1 MSVGQLSENSLEMG
15 NKLNLQY
22 RKIFLRRGSIKKE
35 NYDIF
40 KRRLLISDPFLII
53 EGVNKQQLRDGNV
66 FKYKET
72 VMKI

>member
-1 MSVGQLSENSLEMG
+1 MG

-22 RKIFLRRGSIKKE
+22 RKMFSRRGSIKRE

-53 EGVNKQQLRDGNV
+53 EGVQKQQLRAGNV
-66 FKYKET
+66 MKYKKT
-72 VMKI
+72 ANL